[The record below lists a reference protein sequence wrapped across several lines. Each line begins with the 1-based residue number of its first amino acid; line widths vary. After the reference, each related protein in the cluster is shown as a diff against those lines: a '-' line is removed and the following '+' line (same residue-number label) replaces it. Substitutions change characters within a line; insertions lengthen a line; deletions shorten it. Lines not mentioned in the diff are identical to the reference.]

1 VLQDQPVGLLTMAME
16 QIFLRSQP
24 IGAAVSVSSYQ
35 VLQDT
40 RVFDLL
46 EPKDNEVL
54 VLEDADG
61 RTNLKGLS
69 KVLCS
74 TIACMSSILLSMT
87 MFVALRPFNHR
98 FMQVRIKSIQEFAD
112 LCCCDTDILKHPAKP
127 SNHLQPRGGHHGFIV
142 YISRFDQDDKECL
155 LAKMNFLD
163 LAGLLF
169 SFMHRNFF

>member
-1 VLQDQPVGLLTMAME
+1 MSME
-16 QIFLRSQP
+16 QILLLSQP

-40 RVFDLL
+40 HVFDLL
-46 EPKDNEVL
+46 EPKDSEVL

-74 TIACMSSILLSMT
+74 TIACLPSILLSMT
-87 MFVALRPFNHR
+87 MFVALRPFNRR

-112 LCCCDTDILKHPAKP
+112 LCCCDSNMLKHPAKP
-127 SNHLQPRGGHHGFIV
+127 PNHLQPRDGHHGFII
-142 YISRFDQDDKECL
+142 YISRFNQEGKECL

-169 SFMHRNFF
+169 SFMHHNFFLIQLHLI